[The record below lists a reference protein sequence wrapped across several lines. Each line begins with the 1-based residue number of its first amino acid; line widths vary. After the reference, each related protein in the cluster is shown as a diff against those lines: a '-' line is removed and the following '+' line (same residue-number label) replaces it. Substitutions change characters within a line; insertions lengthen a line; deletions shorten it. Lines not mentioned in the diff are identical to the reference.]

1 MKLEV
6 TSIDGKKSEIEA
18 LDSIFSIKTNKTV
31 VSSVLYKTN
40 ANYKGRKAKTNRK
53 MKLKVQHQK
62 FMLKKVLVMLG
73 MQVERPQYLLAVVL
87 HTVQKDKIIT
97 KLES

>member
-1 MKLEV
+1 MKLEI

-31 VSSVLYKTN
+31 VSSVLYKTMQII
-40 ANYKGRKAKTNRK
+40 KDEKLRPNRK

-73 MQVERPQYLLAVVL
+73 I
-87 HTVQKDKIIT
+87 K
-97 KLES
+97 